1 MKSKWTAVDL
11 FSGCGGLSTG
21 LESAGFSVV
30 AAVENDHLAAD
41 CYKLNHPRTLVL
53 QTDISNLSARALMQ
67 RLKLRPGELDLLAGC
82 PPCQGFSTLRTLNGG
97 RRIREPMNDLVFEFL
112 RFAKVLR
119 PKTLMMENVP
129 GLFHDPR
136 LKKFCRALSSLGYRW
151 DCTVV
156 DASEYGVPQRRRR
169 MILLASR
176 VGPSTFASKTRR
188 PRTVRDAIAH
198 LEAPG
203 NSGDPLHDHA
213 AHRTAQVQAL
223 IEKIPVDGGGRS
235 SLPQR
240 DQLACHKKT
249 SGFKDVYGRMAWD
262 RPAPTITGGCI
273 NPSKGRF
280 LHPDQHRA
288 ITLRE
293 AALLQGFPRR
303 YKFPLRRGTYP
314 VAQMIGNAFPPQ
326 FAMRHAKELMKQLR
340 LQERDSNH

>member
-1 MKSKWTAVDL
+1 
-11 FSGCGGLSTG
+11 
-21 LESAGFSVV
+21 
-30 AAVENDHLAAD
+30 
-41 CYKLNHPRTLVL
+41 
-53 QTDISNLSARALMQ
+53 
-67 RLKLRPGELDLLAGC
+67 
-82 PPCQGFSTLRTLNGG
+82 
-97 RRIREPMNDLVFEFL
+97 MNDLVFEFL
-112 RFAKVLR
+112 RFVKVLR

-129 GLFHDPR
+129 GLFRDPR
-136 LKKFCRALSSLGYRW
+136 LKRFCRVLSSLGYRW
-151 DCTVV
+151 DCDVL

-176 VGPSTFASKTRR
+176 VGPSTFASKSRR
-188 PRTVRDAIAH
+188 TRTVREAISH

-203 NSGDPLHDHA
+203 KSGDPLHDHQ
-213 AHRTAQVQAL
+213 AHRTPHVQSL
-223 IEKIPVDGGGRS
+223 IEKIPADGGGRS
-235 SLPQR
+235 SLPQH
-240 DQLACHKKT
+240 DQLDCHKKT

-293 AALLQGFPRR
+293 AALLQGFPGR

-326 FAMRHAKELMKQLR
+326 FAMRHARMLTKQLR
-340 LQERDSNH
+340 LQKKATRN